1 MINKFPYLQGLNLY
15 DKSKNNNFNS
25 IIMKKFSLP
34 ILVLFV
40 MALANLSLVQAQPKI
55 VFDQMSHDFGSFKE
69 SAGLQTYS
77 FEFTNKGNAPL
88 ILNAVN
94 ASCGCTSPEW
104 TRQPVA
110 PNAKGMI
117 KVTYNPANRPGSF
130 TKTVTVLSNAENNN
144 VILTISGSVN
154 EKEKTI
160 AELYPREIGVLRAEI
175 NHISFPTLK
184 NNEVKT
190 ETMDLVNDTE
200 NPVVVTFKNLPN
212 FLKVTIEP
220 ATVPA
225 KANNVPGK
233 SKLTVVFDAKAANA
247 YGFISNRIY
256 LSLNG
261 SNDYQSSIGVSA
273 TIEEDF
279 SSLSAAELANAP
291 VASFNPD
298 NWDFGDIQQGVVKE
312 YTFELSN
319 KGKRDLIIRN
329 IRASCGCTSVN
340 PEKNVIPSG
349 EKVPVKVQFDSS
361 GKKGRQSK
369 TVTVITNDPKNS
381 TITLRISSN
390 IL

>member
-1 MINKFPYLQGLNLY
+1 MINKFPGKQGLNLSH
-15 DKSKNNNFNS
+15 KSNNNNFNS
-25 IIMKKFSLP
+25 IIMKKFSSLF
-34 ILVLFV
+34 LGLFV
-40 MALANLSLVQAQPKI
+40 LALANLSMVQAQPKI
-55 VFDQMSHDFGSFKE
+55 VFDQLNHDFGSFLE

-110 PNAKGMI
+110 PNGRGMI

-144 VILTISGSVN
+144 VILTISGSVG
-154 EKEKTI
+154 EKVKTI
-160 AELYPREIGVLRAEI
+160 AELYPREIGVLRAEL
-175 NHISFPTLK
+175 NHISFPTVR

-190 ETMDLVNDTE
+190 ETLDLVNDTDK
-200 NPVVVTFKNLPN
+200 PVAVTFKNLPN
-212 FLKVTIEP
+212 FIKATIEP

-225 KANNVPGK
+225 KANNIPGK
-233 SKLTVVFDAKAANA
+233 SKMTVVLDAKAANS
-247 YGFISNRIY
+247 YGFVSNRIY

-291 VASFNPD
+291 VAGFNTD
-298 NWDFGDIQQGVVKE
+298 NYDFGDIQQGVKKE
-312 YTFELSN
+312 YTFELTN

-329 IRASCGCTSVN
+329 IRASCGCTTVN
-340 PEKNVIPSG
+340 PEKEVIPPG